1 MLKYSQVKVMKY
13 HVEAK
18 DNAKFLGSIEK
29 ASHCIYLQV
38 LTFHLQIPEQGEA
51 SVFSG
56 PRPDEPVADEAPPDH
71 EDDLP
76 GRMISQDLVRSSF
89 VGMFRCRASTTRQRG
104 LPPCW

>member
-1 MLKYSQVKVMKY
+1 MKY

-38 LTFHLQIPEQGEA
+38 LTFHYQITEQGKK

-56 PRPDEPVADEAPPDH
+56 PGPDESVAHEAPPDH

-76 GRMISQDLVRSSF
+76 GQKNSNE
-89 VGMFRCRASTTRQRG
+89 
-104 LPPCW
+104 

>member
-1 MLKYSQVKVMKY
+1 MKY

-38 LTFHLQIPEQGEA
+38 LTYHLQIMDQGMK

-56 PRPDEPVADEAPPDH
+56 PGPDESVAHEAPPDH

-76 GRMISQDLVRSSF
+76 GQKNSNE
-89 VGMFRCRASTTRQRG
+89 
-104 LPPCW
+104 